1 MDEKTKKKKAKG
13 GRAKRRA
20 KRAELGLEPVAEAK
34 PKASKPKA
42 SKPKASKAAKGSSPS
57 ASKRHSPKRGAGP
70 ERSERPERTDRAP
83 MAPRRALTQRGLP
96 TRGRGDATLLAHL
109 EDAWRAADAD
119 PDELTHGFHSYPAR
133 MHPLLARRCLDI
145 TEGTVLDPF
154 CGSGTVVIEAMIAGR
169 RSAGVDLN
177 PIGLRLAEVKSA
189 LRHEAGRE
197 SFAALL
203 RDIAERSE
211 ARVRARVP
219 VHAPLSREET
229 SWYGGHTLKELA
241 GLREEIL
248 TTEDV
253 RERRC
258 LEMVFSS
265 LVVKFSM
272 QRADTAERRV
282 DKRIRKGLPTEFFV
296 RRGLEL
302 VERWAALDDAAPD
315 GAPRPELRLG
325 DARHLK
331 EVLPIGFSAKLILT
345 SPPYGGTYDY
355 IDHHARRYPWLGM
368 EPVALE
374 KNEIGA
380 RRSSHGVGAAKAW
393 DKELGQALTAMKSV
407 LHRDG
412 VAVLL
417 IGDGLLAG
425 KAVPADEQLMRI
437 APKHG
442 LEVRAIASQ
451 ERHDWQGGDFR
462 SEHLVALVP
471 LPK

>member
-1 MDEKTKKKKAKG
+1 MAS
-13 GRAKRRA
+13 RR
-20 KRAELGLEPVAEAK
+20 P
-34 PKASKPKA
+34 
-42 SKPKASKAAKGSSPS
+42 
-57 ASKRHSPKRGAGP
+57 
-70 ERSERPERTDRAP
+70 
-83 MAPRRALTQRGLP
+83 LTQRGLP
-96 TRGRGDATLLAHL
+96 TRGRGDATLLGHL
-109 EDAWRAADAD
+109 EAAWSAADAD

-133 MHPLLARRCLDI
+133 MHPLLARRCLEI
-145 TEGTVLDPF
+145 TTGTILDPF
-154 CGSGTVVIEAMIAGR
+154 CGSGTVLIEAMIANR

-197 SFAALL
+197 SFAALV

-219 VHAPLSREET
+219 VHAPLSRQET
-229 SWYGGHTLKELA
+229 AWYGGHTLKELA

-248 TTEDV
+248 TTEDR

-272 QRADTAERRV
+272 QRADTAERMV
-282 DKRIRKGLPTEFFV
+282 EKRIRKGLPTEFFV

-302 VERWAALDDAAPD
+302 VDRWAALDDATPPSAPL
-315 GAPRPELRLG
+315 PEMYLG
-325 DARHLK
+325 DARELK
-331 EVLPIGFSAKLILT
+331 EVLPVGLTANLILT

-368 EPVALE
+368 EPVQLA

-380 RRSSHGVGAAKAW
+380 RRSSHGAGAAKAW

-407 LHRDG
+407 LHREG
-412 VAVLL
+412 IVVLL
-417 IGDGLLAG
+417 IGDGLLEG
-425 KAVPADEQLMRI
+425 KPVPADEQLMRI
-437 APKHG
+437 APRHG

-451 ERHDWQGGDFR
+451 ERHDWQGGDYR
-462 SEHLVALVP
+462 YEHLVALVP
-471 LPK
+471 SPRSR

>member
-1 MDEKTKKKKAKG
+1 MDEKSKKKKGKG
-13 GRAKRRA
+13 GSSRAKRRA
-20 KRAELGLEPVAEAK
+20 KRGEHQSLSGESQEPSK
-34 PKASKPKA
+34 PSKPKA
-42 SKPKASKAAKGSSPS
+42 QKEAPKPTNSPPPERTPGGS
-57 ASKRHSPKRGAGP
+57 RFT
-70 ERSERPERTDRAP
+70 ERSEHGP
-83 MAPRRALTQRGLP
+83 MASRRPLTQRGLP
-96 TRGRGDATLLAHL
+96 TRGRGDATLLGHL
-109 EDAWRAADAD
+109 EAAWSAADAD

-133 MHPLLARRCLDI
+133 MHPLLARRCLEI
-145 TEGTVLDPF
+145 TTGTILDPF
-154 CGSGTVVIEAMIAGR
+154 CGSGTVLIEAMIANR

-197 SFAALL
+197 SFAALV

-219 VHAPLSREET
+219 VHAPLSRQET
-229 SWYGGHTLKELA
+229 AWYGGHTLKELA

-248 TTEDV
+248 TTEDR

-272 QRADTAERRV
+272 QRADTAERMV
-282 DKRIRKGLPTEFFV
+282 EKRIRKGLPTEFFV

-302 VERWAALDDAAPD
+302 VDRWAALDDATPPSAPL
-315 GAPRPELRLG
+315 PEMYLG
-325 DARHLK
+325 DARELK
-331 EVLPIGFSAKLILT
+331 EVLPVGLTANLILT

-368 EPVALE
+368 EPVQLA

-380 RRSSHGVGAAKAW
+380 RRSSHGAGAAKAW

-407 LHRDG
+407 LHREG
-412 VAVLL
+412 IVVLL
-417 IGDGLLAG
+417 IGDGLLEG
-425 KAVPADEQLMRI
+425 KPVPADEQLMRI
-437 APKHG
+437 APRHG

-451 ERHDWQGGDFR
+451 ERHDWQGGDYR
-462 SEHLVALVP
+462 YEHLVALVP
-471 LPK
+471 SPRSR